1 MGKLVKLALW
11 AILSIIWLGLIV
23 FMVVLFCGV
32 FNCWFVEIPTGD
44 RIMSGISLILV
55 ICAFILYNGL
65 MKLLSEA
72 ESL

>member
-11 AILSIIWLGLIV
+11 AILSILWLGLIGV
-23 FMVVLFCGV
+23 MVALFCGV

-55 ICAFILYNGL
+55 VFVFIMLNGL
-65 MKLLSEA
+65 MKLLREA

>member
-11 AILSIIWLGLIV
+11 AILSILWLGLIGV
-23 FMVVLFCGV
+23 MAVLFCGI

-65 MKLLSEA
+65 MKLLREA

>member
-1 MGKLVKLALW
+1 MRKLVKLALW
-11 AILSIIWLGLIV
+11 VLLSILWLGLIV
-23 FMVVLFCGV
+23 FMVVLFCGA

-44 RIMSGISLILV
+44 RIMSGICLVLV

-65 MKLLSEA
+65 MKLLREA